1 MARLPNLTRDI
12 VPTEFLE
19 AFDEVTAES
28 GGVITGGPGS
38 ITINSPEMAR
48 RRAYLT
54 NYLRFESTFPKKIQE
69 LAIIVTARAMDCQYV
84 WNAHAP
90 AARNQGVSDDLVD
103 AIRDKKTLPHLS
115 PDEAAIIS
123 YATEFF
129 QTHKVSTPTFNSALE
144 QFGSQHLVEITALIG
159 HYTQTSMILNT
170 FEVTLPEDRTE
181 VVLPV

>member
-1 MARLPNLTRDI
+1 
-12 VPTEFLE
+12 
-19 AFDEVTAES
+19 
-28 GGVITGGPGS
+28 
-38 ITINSPEMAR
+38 
-48 RRAYLT
+48 
-54 NYLRFESTFPKKIQE
+54 
-69 LAIIVTARAMDCQYV
+69 MDCQYV
-84 WNAHAP
+84 WNAPAP

-103 AIRDKKTLPHLS
+103 AIRDKKTLPNLTA
-115 PDEAAIIS
+115 DEAAIIS